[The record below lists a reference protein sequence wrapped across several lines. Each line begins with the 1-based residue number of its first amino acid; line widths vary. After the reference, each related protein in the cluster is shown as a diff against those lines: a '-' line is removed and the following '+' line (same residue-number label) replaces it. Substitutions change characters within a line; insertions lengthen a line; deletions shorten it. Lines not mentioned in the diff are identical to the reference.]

1 MSAVESNAAS
11 LNVVGVS
18 SVFYVINTI
27 MLIKE
32 KDFEGFAD
40 GCEKAFEVI
49 FRQYYKTLVS
59 FSMRYGLEQME
70 AEDVVIE
77 VIHRIWEIRK
87 EVKSPAALNALFYTS
102 VRNRTVNVVR
112 NLKNRKQIIGKQE
125 KPEESEFRDYLMEE
139 EVSRVLNEAIEN
151 LPPQCRQVVMLILA
165 GKTMTEIARQLD
177 ISVSSVKTYKSRAIE
192 ILKTVFQNYPLL
204 LLWLIFRLE

>member
-1 MSAVESNAAS
+1 M
-11 LNVVGVS
+11 NVVGVS

>member
-1 MSAVESNAAS
+1 M
-11 LNVVGVS
+11 S
-18 SVFYVINTI
+18 SVLFYVIDTT

-32 KDFEGFAD
+32 KDFEGFAA

-77 VIHRIWEIRK
+77 VIHRIWEIRQ
-87 EVKSPAALNALFYTS
+87 EIKSPAALNALFYTS
-102 VRNRTVNVVR
+102 VRNRTVNVIR
-112 NLKNRKQIIGKQE
+112 NLKNRERIIGKQE
-125 KPEESEFRDYLMEE
+125 KTEESEFRDHLMEE
-139 EVSRVLNEAIEN
+139 EVSRVLNEAIED

-165 GKTMTEIARQLD
+165 GKTMAEIAGQLD

-192 ILKTVFQNYPLL
+192 ILKVAFQSYPLL
-204 LLWLIFRLE
+204 LWWLIFRLE

>member
-1 MSAVESNAAS
+1 
-11 LNVVGVS
+11 
-18 SVFYVINTI
+18 

-32 KDFEGFAD
+32 KDFEGFAA

-77 VIHRIWEIRK
+77 VIHRIWEIRR
-87 EVKSPAALNALFYTS
+87 EIKSPAALNELFYTS
-102 VRNRTVNVVR
+102 VRNRTLNVVR
-112 NLKNRKQIIGKQE
+112 NLKNRERIIGKQE
-125 KPEESEFRDYLMEE
+125 KPEDPEFPDHLMEE
-139 EVSRVLNEAIEN
+139 EMNRVLNEAVEG
-151 LPPQCRQVVMLILA
+151 LPPQCRQVILLILA
-165 GKTMTEIARQLD
+165 GKTMTEIAGQLA

-192 ILKTVFQNYPLL
+192 ILKVAFQNYPLL
-204 LLWLIFRLE
+204 LVWLLFRLE

>member
-1 MSAVESNAAS
+1 
-11 LNVVGVS
+11 
-18 SVFYVINTI
+18 

-112 NLKNRKQIIGKQE
+112 NLK
-125 KPEESEFRDYLMEE
+125 KPETDYRETGK
-139 EVSRVLNEAIEN
+139 
-151 LPPQCRQVVMLILA
+151 A
-165 GKTMTEIARQLD
+165 GRIGVQGLFDGGRG
-177 ISVSSVKTYKSRAIE
+177 KSCVE
-192 ILKTVFQNYPLL
+192 
-204 LLWLIFRLE
+204 

>member
-1 MSAVESNAAS
+1 
-11 LNVVGVS
+11 
-18 SVFYVINTI
+18 